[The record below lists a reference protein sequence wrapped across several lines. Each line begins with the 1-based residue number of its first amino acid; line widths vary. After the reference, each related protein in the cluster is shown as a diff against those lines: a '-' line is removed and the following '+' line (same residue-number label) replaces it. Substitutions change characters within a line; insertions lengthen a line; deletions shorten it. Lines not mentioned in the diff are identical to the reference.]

1 MRLELCEDE
10 EGKSHWSTAEVPGL
24 RIGSVWL
31 AELLFVRVRTAKDKA
46 PLPWFSIAVC
56 FDALTC
62 IKILF
67 QCHTLFNVYFFN
79 VGWPRFCEA
88 SPPRFASLG
97 QQKVSTPTQ
106 RLLYICANK
115 GGYGSWELKQIW
127 TCCLTWDPVPSVDSF
142 HRQLHGFCVLQ
153 LCYLY
158 KPHEAV
164 QVLQPGAEKHR
175 NSGSFDICHHL
186 EMCLACLAV

>member
-1 MRLELCEDE
+1 MRRWGGKKSLEHCR
-10 EGKSHWSTAEVPGL
+10 GP
-24 RIGSVWL
+24 RIKDRFSLTSGAPVC
-31 AELLFVRVRTAKDKA
+31 ACAHCQRQGTPALF
-46 PLPWFSIAVC
+46 FVC

-115 GGYGSWELKQIW
+115 GGYDSWELKQIW